1 MAKIMALKIN
11 NDTYPVYLASGAPVH
26 PLVDVNDQF
35 IVKSDEFL
43 SGWGFFT
50 ERDFREN
57 YKFLQDPPL
66 PQTKFT
72 PVVKAEGFDE

>member
-11 NDTYPVYLASGAPVH
+11 NDTYPVYQASGAPVY
-26 PLVDVNDQF
+26 LLSEVNDQF
-35 IVKSDEFL
+35 VVKSDEFV

-57 YKFLQDPPL
+57 YKFILDPPL
-66 PQTKFT
+66 PQTKFS
-72 PVVKAEGFDE
+72 PVVRVPEVE